1 MIYVN
6 NLEKSFGKNKV
17 LKGVNEHIKKGEV
30 VVVIGPSGSGKST
43 FLRCLNLLEEPTG
56 GEIIFEGK
64 NITDKKV
71 NINKLREKMGMVF
84 QQFNLFPHKTVLENI
99 TIAPIKVKKMKKSD
113 AEAKAIRL
121 LEKVGLENKKDAYPA
136 QLSGG
141 QQQRVAIARALAKKP
156 DILLLDEPLSNLD
169 TKLRVETRQEIRR
182 IQKETGVTAIFVT
195 HDQEEAMCIS
205 DEIVL
210 MKDGDIQQ
218 ISSPSD
224 IYMNP
229 CNKFVAS
236 FIGSP
241 EMNFIPLNV
250 ENGIAK
256 VDSLEV
262 NNLPLDKKNV
272 LMGVRAEDFEVA
284 ESGLKTIVKTV
295 EILGRE
301 RLLTLT
307 HNQTEYK
314 MLVEKE
320 FEIEEGKELI
330 VRPKLGKSYVF
341 DAESEAFITKC

>member
-1 MIYVN
+1 MVITNRTARLCDIFYTASLCTLNIVAEREKCIGAESNAVN
-6 NLEKSFGKNKV
+6 
-17 LKGVNEHIKKGEV
+17 
-30 VVVIGPSGSGKST
+30 SGKIFFGDKDVT
-43 FLRCLNLLEEPTG
+43 GLEPEQLGIGLVFQNYALYPHMTVRENIMFPLKNL
-56 GEIIFEGK
+56 K
-64 NITDKKV
+64 WDKKKAAERV
-71 NINKLREKMGMVF
+71 EEVAKIVK
-84 QQFNLFPHKTVLENI
+84 
-99 TIAPIKVKKMKKSD
+99 IADQLDKK
-113 AEAKAIRL
+113 
-121 LEKVGLENKKDAYPA
+121 PA

-210 MKDGDIQQ
+210 MKDGAIQQ

-241 EMNFIPLNV
+241 EMNFIELNV

-307 HNQTEYK
+307 HNETEYK

-320 FEIEEGKELI
+320 FEIEEGNELI

>member
-1 MIYVN
+1 M
-6 NLEKSFGKNKV
+6 
-17 LKGVNEHIKKGEV
+17 
-30 VVVIGPSGSGKST
+30 
-43 FLRCLNLLEEPTG
+43 
-56 GEIIFEGK
+56 
-64 NITDKKV
+64 
-71 NINKLREKMGMVF
+71 
-84 QQFNLFPHKTVLENI
+84 
-99 TIAPIKVKKMKKSD
+99 
-113 AEAKAIRL
+113 
-121 LEKVGLENKKDAYPA
+121 
-136 QLSGG
+136 
-141 QQQRVAIARALAKKP
+141 
-156 DILLLDEPLSNLD
+156 DEPLSNLD

-301 RLLTLT
+301 RLITLT

-320 FEIEEGKELI
+320 FKIEEGKELI